1 MRTVIYVHGFN
12 SSPLS
17 KKANIIKKK
26 IDVLSTAIS
35 FFCPQLP
42 ELASSAIGLL
52 SQLIEDVPPGNVCLI
67 GSSLGGFYA
76 TWLAE
81 RYGCRAVIINPAITP
96 HEDLK
101 DYLGPQENIYTH
113 HSYYFTEKHLK
124 GLKNFY
130 LNKLKRPQLF
140 FLIHATGD
148 ELLDWRIAKSYFA
161 GSRQLIVEGG
171 DHGFTEIEKVLD
183 PAFKFLEIG

>member
-1 MRTVIYVHGFN
+1 MKTVIYVNGFN

-42 ELASSAIGLL
+42 ELASSAIDLL

-148 ELLDWRIAKSYFA
+148 ELLDWRIAKSHFA

-171 DHGFTEIEKVLD
+171 GPRVH
-183 PAFKFLEIG
+183 

>member
-12 SSPLS
+12 SSPSS
-17 KKANIIKKK
+17 KKANMIKKK
-26 IDVLSTAIS
+26 IDDTSKTIS

-52 SQLIEDVPPGNVCLI
+52 SQLIEDAPPGGVCLI

-96 HEDLK
+96 HKDLK
-101 DYLGPQENIYTH
+101 DYLGPQENIYTL
-113 HSYYFTEKHLK
+113 HSYYLTEKHLSE
-124 GLKNFY
+124 LKNFH
-130 LNKLKRPQLF
+130 LNKLERPQLF
-140 FLIHATGD
+140 FLVHATGD
-148 ELLDWRIAKSYFA
+148 ELLDWRVAKSYFA
-161 GSRQLIVEGG
+161 GSRQLIVEGA
-171 DHGFTEIEKVLD
+171 DHGFTEIENFLD
-183 PAFKFLEIG
+183 PVFNFLEIG

>member
-26 IDVLSTAIS
+26 IDVLSTTIS
-35 FFCPQLP
+35 FFCPKLP
-42 ELASSAIGLL
+42 ELASSAMGLL
-52 SQLIEDVPPGNVCLI
+52 SQLIEDAPPEDVCLI

-81 RYGCRAVIINPAITP
+81 HYGCRAVLINPAITP
-96 HEDLK
+96 HD
-101 DYLGPQENIYTH
+101 
-113 HSYYFTEKHLK
+113 SYFFTEKHLTE
-124 GLKNFY
+124 LKDFY
-130 LNKLKRPQLF
+130 LNKLERPQLF

-148 ELLDWRIAKSYFA
+148 ELLDWRIAKSHFA

-171 DHGFTEIEKVLD
+171 DHGFTEIEKFLG
-183 PAFKFLEIG
+183 PAFSFLKIG

>member
-17 KKANIIKKK
+17 KKANMIKKK
-26 IDVLSTAIS
+26 IDVLSTTIS

-42 ELASSAIGLL
+42 ELASSAMGLL
-52 SQLIEDVPPGNVCLI
+52 SQLIEDAPPGDVCLI

-101 DYLGPQENIYTH
+101 VYLGRQENIYTH
-113 HSYYFTEKHLK
+113 HSYFFTEKHLTE
-124 GLKNFY
+124 LKDFY
-130 LNKLKRPQLF
+130 ISKLERLQLF

-148 ELLDWRIAKSYFA
+148 ELLDWRIAKSHFA
-161 GSRQLIVEGG
+161 GSRQLIVEGATTG
-171 DHGFTEIEKVLD
+171 SLKLKIFR
-183 PAFKFLEIG
+183 PCF